1 MKCIGKENP
10 PCNRCRQSGHVC
22 TFDGPRKSKSS
33 KVEDRLRIVEAQM
46 GALQTTM
53 EELLRLQQGG
63 SRPMFTPQTMN
74 SGQHATDNSFQHT
87 PPVALSTPGTLLSL
101 ESFLDTNGGVGAAQR
116 HSSITRENILE
127 QRPWA
132 RPPTPPPKPSHLS
145 SDSDDDSDPLDPSRA
160 GAPWDNMLSLAEAAR
175 LKADGHHDFNL
186 DGDRD
191 STTGKRKVEAKIYPF
206 EPEAKRQ
213 KTAGSRP
220 DNELKRA
227 LPLQQVNRVHAFKD
241 PMDLGWCSEER
252 GKQLYDVFFQR
263 CHMYMPCFDPEVDTW
278 DSLRRRSPFCIT
290 AIMMVGAKVEDAGG
304 PESELQR
311 QCREHAEKIGMSTLF
326 TPISRIE
333 VVQAMVIMASW
344 GDTSW
349 RPGGHAMRIA
359 MDMGLYRCLPY
370 LAQNGMGAG
379 KTPDQIREDYP
390 LVVGARMWLAIFGMK
405 FTSRMAFNMGRPALF
420 AGEETIRHSRQ
431 FLEHPLSISTDAR
444 LVSSSEL
451 LTLRL
456 PLHQPYSILP
466 ASASMPGLDEKLIES
481 RRKVDEWYTYWEQYF
496 VERGVPA
503 TDLLRE
509 NIVTGRCGTFMYV
522 NSRIL
527 HGVRNKQDIA
537 HLSDQRKEA
546 LIIAVRA
553 AEKLVATALRGGQY
567 KENFRYDMGA
577 AFASRFLIRMASLL
591 PEAVDVRQVSRD
603 VEQIA
608 QLLTQVPGFQF
619 ATLLRDVLQRARRN
633 RILPPPSKAPS
644 PIKQIMP
651 LPPIDWDPTLPTMT
665 STSTPAHNNLPP
677 PSFNF
682 NDLDTITTNFDFT
695 YADQLFTNSGRT
707 SGPPQTLTFPPE
719 TPGTNNIDSQGYLL
733 DMWFPFP
740 PLGEPSPPGA
750 SIGLAGPATGEGDG
764 QPPVLSTPA
773 ALPLG
778 PSPVQNGQ
786 SGAQNQTWW

>member
-1 MKCIGKENP
+1 MDYVLSLDLLLDSPALPSNRWRGVTRLRQTTDGQDFCHRMKMKCIGKENP

-74 SGQHATDNSFQHT
+74 SGQHATDSESHLTSSFLSNSRSPATDQMCDALDTETDRTDSFQHT
-87 PPVALSTPGTLLSL
+87 PPVAT
-101 ESFLDTNGGVGAAQR
+101 
-116 HSSITRENILE
+116 
-127 QRPWA
+127 
-132 RPPTPPPKPSHLS
+132 
-145 SDSDDDSDPLDPSRA
+145 
-160 GAPWDNMLSLAEAAR
+160 
-175 LKADGHHDFNL
+175 
-186 DGDRD
+186 
-191 STTGKRKVEAKIYPF
+191 
-206 EPEAKRQ
+206 
-213 KTAGSRP
+213 
-220 DNELKRA
+220 ELK
-227 LPLQQVNRVHAFKD
+227 
-241 PMDLGWCSEER
+241 
-252 GKQLYDVFFQR
+252 
-263 CHMYMPCFDPEVDTW
+263 
-278 DSLRRRSPFCIT
+278 
-290 AIMMVGAKVEDAGG
+290 
-304 PESELQR
+304 
-311 QCREHAEKIGMSTLF
+311 
-326 TPISRIE
+326 
-333 VVQAMVIMASW
+333 
-344 GDTSW
+344 
-349 RPGGHAMRIA
+349 GHAMRIA

-390 LVVGARMWLAIFGMK
+390 LVVGARMWLAVSRMK
-405 FTSRMAFNMGRPALF
+405 LTSRMAFNMGRPALF

-567 KENFRYDMGA
+567 KENFRYANLYTHMGA

-740 PLGEPSPPGA
+740 PLGESSPPGA
-750 SIGLAGPATGEGDG
+750 SIGLAGPVTGEGEG
-764 QPPVLSTPA
+764 QPPVLATPA

-778 PSPVQNGQ
+778 PGPVQNGQ
-786 SGAQNQTWW
+786 SGAQSQTWW